1 MYAKFRFMASCWL
14 VFHAHNRVLKWVSWR
29 VAVYYVGDARGL
41 TDTTRAGEFC
51 EIEGIGFKQMG
62 LLKTKEL
69 CGR

>member
-1 MYAKFRFMASCWL
+1 M
-14 VFHAHNRVLKWVSWR
+14 LKWVSWR
-29 VAVYYVGDARGL
+29 VAVYCVGDARGL